1 MGKKMANL
9 RQKGK
14 IPRSEWP
21 NILTRYGKGETI
33 AQIGRDYGCTAPA
46 IRYIVKR
53 SGLLKSAAI
62 RERAG
67 DAGRKQ
73 AAGQQRARVGVQV
86 VPSERTPRERSLGAE
101 LRQRVS
107 GDVASFLVALDQAV
121 LDGSLESLASLRE
134 ATDSL
139 MRSAARTRLE
149 LERLLTHREAAG
161 AHEYRRPGSAQS
173 SA

>member
-1 MGKKMANL
+1 MPNL

-21 NILTRYGKGETI
+21 KILTRYGKGETI

-53 SGLLKSAAI
+53 SGLLKSAPDHAPSRQQVAVRR
-62 RERAG
+62 RERNG
-67 DAGRKQ
+67 LDA
-73 AAGQQRARVGVQV
+73 A
-86 VPSERTPRERSLGAE
+86 PSERAPRGKVLLGAQV
-101 LRQRVS
+101 RQRVS

-121 LDGSLESLASLRE
+121 LDGSRESLASLQE

-149 LERLLTHREAAG
+149 LERLLTRRDAD
-161 AHEYRRPGSAQS
+161 AHEHSRTGTAQDT
-173 SA
+173 A